1 MSEGLL
7 YENQIEMHRY
17 ITGLSEQQYCLII
30 DHITK
35 WIHFFPPLASKQW
48 TDEIAVYWFLEGEK
62 KIKLKGKKR
71 PDCLLDHSWAPC
83 LWDIL
88 KSDLLGKFYDCSF
101 VFCHSS
107 LLRTTLTDNPVCLS
121 VCLTNMRVMSCRI
134 TQSPC
139 ANHVDIIHKIN
150 SILIKPRARTHSIF
164 VCLCHIWPLAYPCL
178 SEHH

>member
-1 MSEGLL
+1 MNSFFSPFGLQTVNRL
-7 YENQIEMHRY
+7 NC
-17 ITGLSEQQYCLII
+17 SVLILRM
-30 DHITK
+30 K
-35 WIHFFPPLASKQW
+35 
-48 TDEIAVYWFLEGEK
+48 K
-62 KIKLKGKKR
+62 KIKLKEKKR

-88 KSDLLGKFYDCSF
+88 KSDLLGTLYCCSL

-107 LLRTTLTDNPVCLS
+107 LLNKQGQPWLTTLS

-139 ANHVDIIHKIN
+139 ANHVDIIHKFN
-150 SILIKPRARTHSIF
+150 PNLIKPRALTHSIF
-164 VCLCHIWPLAYPCL
+164 VCLCHIWPLVYHCL